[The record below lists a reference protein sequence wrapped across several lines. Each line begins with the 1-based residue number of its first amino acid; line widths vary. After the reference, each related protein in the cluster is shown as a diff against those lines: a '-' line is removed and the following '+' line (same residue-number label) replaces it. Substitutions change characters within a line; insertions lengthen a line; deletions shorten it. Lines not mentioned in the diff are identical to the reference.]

1 MEQVENSVV
10 IDSLWKGFFDFGRD
24 VVEEYDEEQFG
35 KICRMKIEID
45 VSKLTDD
52 EIDNLIG
59 EVEDLKE
66 KIENCGAKKD
76 FTVNSDL
83 PVNFNA
89 ECKNYQLEIIG
100 KCSENVYLDVL
111 DVLDC
116 CENITYTER
125 RI

>member
-1 MEQVENSVV
+1 MIVCGKV
-10 IDSLWKGFFDFGRD
+10 FFDFGRD

-35 KICRMKIEID
+35 KICR

-52 EIDNLIG
+52 EIDNLVG

-116 CENITYTER
+116 CENIAYKER